1 MFQHGRKRVGPEFIC
16 FTLRRDGQGRKMG
29 FAVSRKVGNAVTR
42 NRVKRYLREIYR
54 VHRDN
59 LSDDIHLVFVA
70 RPGAAKL
77 DFHQCAEAVRRL
89 LNSGEEPRG

>member
-1 MFQHGRKRVGPEFIC
+1 
-16 FTLRRDGQGRKMG
+16 MG

-54 VHRDN
+54 VYRDD
-59 LSDDIHLVFVA
+59 LSDDTHLVFVA

-77 DFHQCAEAVRRL
+77 DFHQCTQAVRRL
-89 LNSGEEPRG
+89 LSEEAAFRG